1 MNRMFRLYNQ
11 NRKEFWTV
19 ILSIIFIFILIQLF
33 NYLARMKNQ
42 QRREEVTKDEIRY
55 ENQSKSIISGGS
67 VSEGKRAT
75 YGSLIEE
82 FLENC
87 IKGNVDEAYQA
98 LSTQCKE
105 ELYPNIESFQN
116 LYWNRNF
123 ANKKTYTFQSWN
135 SNNTD
140 TYIVKLYDDVLSTGY
155 SKQKGYIED
164 YYTIIKEDG
173 IPKLNI
179 SSYIKQEEIN
189 QEKEEQGIK
198 VTVEKVDIFKEFYR
212 YKIKIKNNTE
222 HDIVWHTE
230 NEMDSVYVMNRYDI
244 KFEALLYENKKS
256 DFLVKAGEEK
266 EITIKFAIT
275 FREDMQIKNMN
286 MMDIVADDSNH
297 TEKIQ
302 IKIEW

>member
-212 YKIKIKNNTE
+212 YKIKFSINLNEKEEFFEAVVLLRNDADKKKYLYNILGIKN
-222 HDIVWHTE
+222 
-230 NEMDSVYVMNRYDI
+230 
-244 KFEALLYENKKS
+244 
-256 DFLVKAGEEK
+256 
-266 EITIKFAIT
+266 
-275 FREDMQIKNMN
+275 
-286 MMDIVADDSNH
+286 
-297 TEKIQ
+297 
-302 IKIEW
+302 